1 MKYQVATFQIECEDS
16 LMETAQ
22 DLLADAAAEAG
33 FESFE
38 PTELGLKAYAQ
49 KNLLDKEKLDENI
62 ENFDLPGVKITY
74 NIADV
79 EDQNYN
85 QVWEDQGFDPIIV
98 DDDIIIYDAKHAET
112 FHPEQ
117 SKDHIEIGIDAVQ
130 AFGTGTHQ
138 TTRMIVSALLHMGVH
153 DKRILDCGCGTG
165 ILGLAASKL
174 GAKDIVG
181 YDIDEWSVEN
191 AKHNAEINGVKNM
204 EIYHGDANVLNHISG
219 IFDIVLANIN
229 RNILL
234 NDMAKFKSVMAA
246 NGTLILSGF
255 YEEDVPLLL
264 DKAKELGLHEKS
276 RSIDEKWTC
285 LSLEA

>member
-1 MKYQVATFQIECEDS
+1 M
-16 LMETAQ
+16 
-22 DLLADAAAEAG
+22 
-33 FESFE
+33 
-38 PTELGLKAYAQ
+38 
-49 KNLLDKEKLDENI
+49 
-62 ENFDLPGVKITY
+62 
-74 NIADV
+74 
-79 EDQNYN
+79 
-85 QVWEDQGFDPIIV
+85 
-98 DDDIIIYDAKHAET
+98 
-112 FHPEQ
+112 
-117 SKDHIEIGIDAVQ
+117 
-130 AFGTGTHQ
+130 AFGSGYHE
-138 TTRMIVSALLHMGVH
+138 TTQGMMRE
-153 DKRILDCGCGTG
+153 ILEMDIEGKTVLDMGCGTCILG
-165 ILGLAASKL
+165 ILSAMRGASRVT
-174 GAKDIVG
+174 AI
-181 YDIDEWSVEN
+181 DIDEWSVEN
-191 AKHNAEINGVKNM
+191 AKHNAEINGVENM

>member
-1 MKYQVATFQIECEDS
+1 MFKDTDFIKSCDVPGPTK
-16 LMETAQ
+16 
-22 DLLADAAAEAG
+22 EAIRAIILYK
-33 FESFE
+33 SDVS
-38 PTELGLKAYAQ
+38 PT
-49 KNLLDKEKLDENI
+49 DK
-62 ENFDLPGVKITY
+62 V
-74 NIADV
+74 V
-79 EDQNYN
+79 
-85 QVWEDQGFDPIIV
+85 
-98 DDDIIIYDAKHAET
+98 
-112 FHPEQ
+112 
-117 SKDHIEIGIDAVQ
+117 
-130 AFGTGTHQ
+130 
-138 TTRMIVSALLHMGVH
+138 
-153 DKRILDCGCGTG
+153 DCGCGTG

-191 AKHNAEINGVKNM
+191 AKHNAEINGVENM